1 MVTNI
6 DINSNNNSS
15 YLKYHM
21 ILKVERSEKLER
33 VHDGHGHFYT
43 FFYNTLLISFNR
55 KASMHKDIRK
65 YHIQI

>member
-1 MVTNI
+1 MYSSFKHLRVPSTYIEIMVTNI

-21 ILKVERSEKLER
+21 ILKVERLEKLKR

-43 FFYNTLLISFNR
+43 FL
-55 KASMHKDIRK
+55 
-65 YHIQI
+65 